1 MATEIVSRI
10 ILAVLI
16 IGTGLIL
23 YRLVNN
29 INLARSSGKIS
40 QISVYRPGIP
50 GILYFTTP
58 TCLPC
63 KTVQRP
69 ALKKLKDS
77 LGARI
82 QIIEVDASI
91 NTKLASSWGV
101 LSVPTTFVFDDSG
114 VPRHVNHGVAMA
126 EKLFHQLEIED
137 YSI

>member
-29 INLARSSGKIS
+29 INLARSCGKIS